1 MPANRLITLAMTSV
15 QMSPL
20 APPRAICAIRTMPAS
35 GASVSAVPVAA
46 SAAASIRRARMGARP
61 SGSGREGLGRP
72 RPRHERSWN
81 RGIQEYGIGGFPA
94 RSPPR
99 LGWDRHGNADVNENL
114 N

>member
-20 APPRAICAIRTMPAS
+20 PRAICAIRTMPAS

-46 SAAASIRRARMGARP
+46 SAAASIRRARMGARAQRI
-61 SGSGREGLGRP
+61 GEGGFGP
-72 RPRHERSWN
+72 AAPRHERSWN

-94 RSPPR
+94 RSPPEAGVGSSWKR
-99 LGWDRHGNADVNENL
+99 RRK
-114 N
+114 